1 MGLKRNTYLEIN
13 VNNIKNNIKE
23 IINYYNE
30 YEYYIGVVKADNYGH
45 GGIESVKAVIAG
57 GCNYV
62 AVATLEE
69 ALFIREKIND
79 IPILCLGV
87 IPTEYIGVCREKNIT
102 ITIPSLEYMKELQDV
117 DLVNLKAHLKINTG
131 MNRLGVSD
139 KKELELI
146 FDLLEEK
153 NLELEGIYTHLYEA
167 NNREISERQ
176 LEYFGKMLEGIDK
189 RKIKIVHVAASDG
202 IINHIKSKEVNGC
215 RIGIM
220 MYGFTNNSDLNL
232 QDTFSVYSEVVQMN
246 ILRRGET
253 LGYNAK
259 YVAKEEIEKVAVVPI
274 GYADGIIRKNTGR
287 FVYINDK
294 EYKIV
299 GNICMDMLFVKV
311 DETIK
316 CHDRVIILKNVQHIK
331 EVARYLETIPY
342 EVMCSIGK
350 RVERKYIL
358 N

>member
-13 VNNIKNNIKE
+13 VNNIKNNIKK
-23 IINYYNE
+23 IISYYNE

-176 LEYFGKMLEGIDK
+176 LEYFG
-189 RKIKIVHVAASDG
+189 
-202 IINHIKSKEVNGC
+202 C

-232 QDTFSVYSEVVQMN
+232 QNTFSVYSEVVQMN

-316 CHDRVIILKNVQHIK
+316 CHDRVIILKDVQHIK